1 MKHLLLLAPLL
12 AVALPGG
19 EAQAQP
25 RPFNCIGAER
35 LEDDVFEIP
44 FAPRSARPSEA
55 ARTPVA
61 AAAALAKANPAR
73 NLCVLGHAVRE
84 GGQATSTQ
92 LAARRAREVSELLSV
107 GQGIE
112 RDRIR
117 AEARNPGFSS
127 RTPNREARSV
137 TIVVLPAAV
146 DAPPPPAQPAPQRRP
161 GGEAPRSPAVP
172 APTPPVVTPPVPPSV
187 TPPAVTPPGR
197 PSVPPPAAVSP
208 PPAPPRPAET
218 PKPPPPAEA
227 PRERPPAPPPSPP
240 PAPQTPAPQ
249 TPTPQTPGNAVP
261 GNSAPAVV
269 PPGTPPVAPPVAPAP
284 APQAAPAE
292 APPAETPSKPE

>member
-1 MKHLLLLAPLL
+1 MSRLLLLAPLL
-12 AVALPGG
+12 ALPLLGG

-61 AAAALAKANPAR
+61 AAAALARANPAR

-112 RDRIR
+112 RGRIR

-137 TIVVLPAAV
+137 TIVVLPASV
-146 DAPPPPAQPAPQRRP
+146 DAPPPAAPPQPQRRP
-161 GGEAPRSPAVP
+161 GGEAPRSPAAP
-172 APTPPVVTPPVPPSV
+172 APAPPAVAPPTPPS
-187 TPPAVTPPGR
+187 VTPPGR
-197 PSVPPPAAVSP
+197 PSAAPPAPVNP
-208 PPAPPRPAET
+208 PPAPPRPA
-218 PKPPPPAEA
+218 PA
-227 PRERPPAPPPSPP
+227 
-240 PAPQTPAPQ
+240 
-249 TPTPQTPGNAVP
+249 
-261 GNSAPAVV
+261 
-269 PPGTPPVAPPVAPAP
+269 
-284 APQAAPAE
+284 
-292 APPAETPSKPE
+292 